1 MAAKAT
7 GTTLIQ
13 RKYVE
18 KSVKAILV
26 RRILSFLMFVKETSS
41 RDLASP
47 LFHVGI
53 GTIKRVN
60 VNSSHTVDAR
70 VTATISSQ

>member
-1 MAAKAT
+1 M
-7 GTTLIQ
+7 
-13 RKYVE
+13 
-18 KSVKAILV
+18 
-26 RRILSFLMFVKETSS
+26 FLMFAKETNS

-47 LFHVGI
+47 LFHVGT
-53 GTIKRVN
+53 GTTKRVN